1 MPITTPPVARIQ
13 LGQLLR
19 KLREQAGKT
28 QEAAAEALECQ
39 KPRISKIETGK
50 ATISAG
56 DVRLLIDLYGADEA
70 TGQTVVQLA
79 REARKRATARIPDWA
94 QRYVA
99 LETIASA
106 MQVYEPELVPGLL
119 QTEDYARA
127 ITRATDPT
135 PTEEEVERLVVTRM
149 ERTARIHSGNPLHLS
164 VVLNEAV
171 LRRPVG
177 GAKVMA
183 DQLRYLREATELPN
197 VTLQVLP
204 FSAGAHVAMGSSFYI
219 LEIEHPAKATVVY
232 VECLTSGDYVDNA
245 AQIERFV
252 SAFKQLQVS
261 SSKETETAATLERAM
276 RDLT

>member
-50 ATISAG
+50 ATISAV

-127 ITRATDPT
+127 ITRAADPERSEDAHDDRAVHRARGDLVQYRRTGRAGT
-135 PTEEEVERLVVTRM
+135 P
-149 ERTARIHSGNPLHLS
+149 
-164 VVLNEAV
+164 
-171 LRRPVG
+171 
-177 GAKVMA
+177 
-183 DQLRYLREATELPN
+183 
-197 VTLQVLP
+197 
-204 FSAGAHVAMGSSFYI
+204 
-219 LEIEHPAKATVVY
+219 
-232 VECLTSGDYVDNA
+232 
-245 AQIERFV
+245 
-252 SAFKQLQVS
+252 
-261 SSKETETAATLERAM
+261 
-276 RDLT
+276 